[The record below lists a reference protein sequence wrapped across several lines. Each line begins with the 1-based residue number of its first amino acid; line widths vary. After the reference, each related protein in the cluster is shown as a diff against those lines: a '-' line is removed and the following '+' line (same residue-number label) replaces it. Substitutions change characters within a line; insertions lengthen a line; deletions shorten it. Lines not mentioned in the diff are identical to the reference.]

1 MLFCAKIISKVI
13 HLTLRKSKYKDLNK
27 WRQTKRLQKQRYR
40 ERLGNNKY
48 PRRNWT
54 KEEDLIVLQ
63 HNIPDRELSKKLKR
77 SISSIQS
84 RRLALKHDKLQPHK

>member
-1 MLFCAKIISKVI
+1 MIN
-13 HLTLRKSKYKDLNK
+13 LTLRKSKYKDLDK
-27 WRQTKRLQKQRYR
+27 WRKTKRLQKQRYR

-48 PRRNWT
+48 PRKNWT

-84 RRLALKHDKLQPHK
+84 RRLALKHGKMQLHR